1 MNPVAADLHALF
13 AFAPMRLLD
22 RLNRN
27 RIQMRTTSGTHER
40 LCDDIALAD
49 ALRRDARLMWI
60 PATAIPPST
69 TAAAQRFTD
78 PERTSPAAKIPGR
91 LVSSGAGRRLL
102 SRHAGA
108 SEISEPVLM
117 NPFASLSISSGNQSV
132 HGRAPIMENTAGVRT
147 TRRSPV
153 LVFSSSI
160 CSSFF
165 PPDILRTSVL

>member
-60 PATAIPPST
+60 PATAIPPSP

-91 LVSSGAGRRLL
+91 LVSR
-102 SRHAGA
+102 
-108 SEISEPVLM
+108 
-117 NPFASLSISSGNQSV
+117 
-132 HGRAPIMENTAGVRT
+132 GVG
-147 TRRSPV
+147 
-153 LVFSSSI
+153 
-160 CSSFF
+160 
-165 PPDILRTSVL
+165 

>member
-27 RIQMRTTSGTHER
+27 RIQMRTTLGTHER
-40 LCDDIALAD
+40 LCDDVAFAD
-49 ALRRDARLMWI
+49 ALRRDARLIWI
-60 PATAIPPST
+60 PATAIPPSP

-102 SRHAGA
+102 SRHDGA
-108 SEISEPVLM
+108 SATSAPVLM
-117 NPFASLSISSGNQSV
+117 NPFSSRSISGGNHSV

-147 TRRSPV
+147 SRRWHV

-165 PPDILRTSVL
+165 LPDILRISVL